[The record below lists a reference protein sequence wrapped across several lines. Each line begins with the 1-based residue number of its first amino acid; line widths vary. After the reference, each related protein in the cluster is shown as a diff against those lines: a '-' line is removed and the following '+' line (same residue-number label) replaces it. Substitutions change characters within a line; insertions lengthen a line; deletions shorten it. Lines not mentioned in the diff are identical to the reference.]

1 MSWAGFGAG
10 TAADPKMGELLDL
23 SLEILTVCQCK
34 RGIERLGR
42 TFKIFNRPE
51 VEMLEKLT
59 KKLAVFAWPVLEY
72 TKRGMVKGQSNRWS
86 LILESYDKK
95 KARKS
100 GTGGPTGWPSFA
112 MAYTESV

>member
-1 MSWAGFGAG
+1 
-10 TAADPKMGELLDL
+10 MGELLDL

-100 GTGGPTGWPSFA
+100 GTEICGDPEKK
-112 MAYTESV
+112 MAWSIVVSAKDIF